1 MKFSTEDEA
10 FMGEAL
16 AEAKKALDEGEV
28 AVGCVIT
35 APDVSRRGGYHP
47 PESPEAENGV
57 LIRAHNRVQQT
68 GDLTAHAEMLAIRSL
83 PRYALSGAALYVTM
97 EPCPMCAG
105 AIALSGIARV
115 VYGAGDP
122 AYGCC
127 GSVYRLTEDP
137 AFPNFAKADE
147 GCRESECRD
156 LLTQSM
162 KKARE

>member
-28 AVGCVIT
+28 AVGCVIVRDDT
-35 APDVSRRGGYHP
+35 VIA
-47 PESPEAENGV
+47 
-57 LIRAHNRVQQT
+57 RAHNRVQQT
-68 GDLTAHAEMLAIRSL
+68 GDLTAHAEMLAIRAL

-137 AFPNFAKADE
+137 AFPNFAKADG
-147 GCRESECRD
+147 GCRETECRD

-162 KKARE
+162 KKAREK

>member
-28 AVGCVIT
+28 AVGCVIVRDDT
-35 APDVSRRGGYHP
+35 VIA
-47 PESPEAENGV
+47 
-57 LIRAHNRVQQT
+57 RAHNRVQQT
-68 GDLTAHAEMLAIRSL
+68 GDLTAHAEMLAIRAL

-137 AFPNFAKADE
+137 AFPNFAKADG
-147 GCRESECRD
+147 GCRETECCD

-162 KKARE
+162 KKAREK